1 LEVELVILLTND
13 DGIKAQGLLALKKE
27 LAKIG
32 EVWVI
37 APEGEQSAVS
47 HSLTL
52 QKPLELKKIGERF
65 YSLSGT
71 PTDAVMLG
79 YYGILKKKPT
89 LVISG
94 INHGPNMGDDVTYS
108 GTVAGAIEGTL
119 LGIPSIA
126 VSMANPNFF
135 HFDSGAKFVRK
146 LALFVL
152 KNDLPQNTF
161 LNVNLPPKRG
171 RIEKYKI
178 TRLDRKKSK
187 KVELKRVD
195 SRGKTFFWIG
205 KENSHWGNEDG
216 TDYQVVKKGFVSIT
230 PLQLDTT
237 NYKVIEEICKWRFL

>member
-1 LEVELVILLTND
+1 VELLILLTND
-13 DGIKAQGLLALKKE
+13 DGIDAKGLLALKKE
-27 LAKIG
+27 LSKIG

-52 QKPLELKKIGERF
+52 LKPLELKKIGERF

-79 YYGILKKKPT
+79 YYGILKTKPD

-119 LGIPSIA
+119 LGIPSIS
-126 VSMANPNFF
+126 VSMADPNFSY
-135 HFDSGAKFVRK
+135 FDSGVKFVRK

-152 KNDLPQNTF
+152 KNGLPQNTF

-171 RIEKYKI
+171 WMEKYEI

-187 KVELKRVD
+187 KVKLKKVD

-205 KENSHWGNEDG
+205 KENSSWGNQDG
-216 TDYQVVKKGFVSIT
+216 TDYQAVKKGFVSVT
-230 PLQLDTT
+230 PLKLDTT
-237 NYKVIEEICKWRFL
+237 NYEVMERIKKWRIF

>member
-1 LEVELVILLTND
+1 MLILLTND

-27 LAKIG
+27 LSKIG

-37 APEGEQSAVS
+37 APEGEKSAVS

-52 QKPLELKKIGERF
+52 QKPLELKQISERF

-94 INHGPNMGDDVTYS
+94 INHGPNLGDDVTYS

-119 LGIPSIA
+119 LGIQSIA
-126 VSMANPNFF
+126 VSMADPNFSY
-135 HFDSGAKFVRK
+135 FDSGARFVRK
-146 LALFVL
+146 LALFVH
-152 KNDLPQNTF
+152 KNNLPKNTF
-161 LNVNLPPKRG
+161 LNLNLPPKRG
-171 RIEKYKI
+171 RMEKYKI

-195 SRGKTFFWIG
+195 SRGKTYFWIG
-205 KENSHWGNEDG
+205 KENSSWGNQDG
-216 TDYQVVKKGFVSIT
+216 TDSQAVKKGFVSIT

-237 NYKVIEEICKWRFL
+237 NYKVIEEIKKWGIL

>member
-1 LEVELVILLTND
+1 MLILLTND

-27 LAKIG
+27 FSKIG

-37 APEGEQSAVS
+37 APEGEKSAVS

-52 QKPLELKKIGERF
+52 RKPLELRKIGKRF
-65 YSLSGT
+65 YSISGT
-71 PTDAVMLG
+71 PTDAVILG
-79 YYGILKKKPT
+79 YYGILKKKPA

-94 INHGPNMGDDVTYS
+94 INHGPNLGDDVTYS

-126 VSMANPNFF
+126 VSMADPNFS
-135 HFDSGAKFVRK
+135 HFDSGARFVRK
-146 LALFVL
+146 LALFVH
-152 KNDLPQNTF
+152 KNNLTKNTF
-161 LNVNLPPKRG
+161 LNVNLPPKKG

-195 SRGKTFFWIG
+195 SRRKTFFWIG
-205 KENSHWGNEDG
+205 KENSHWGNQDG
-216 TDYQVVKKGFVSIT
+216 TDYQAVKKGFVSIT
-230 PLQLDTT
+230 PLKLDIT
-237 NYKVIEEICKWRFL
+237 NYEAIEEIKKWGIL

>member
-1 LEVELVILLTND
+1 MLILLTND

-27 LAKIG
+27 LSKIG
-32 EVWVI
+32 EVWAI
-37 APEGEQSAVS
+37 APEGEKSAVS

-52 QKPLELKKIGERF
+52 QNPLELKQISERF

-94 INHGPNMGDDVTYS
+94 INHGPNLGDDVTYS

-126 VSMANPNFF
+126 VSMADPKFLY
-135 HFDSGAKFVRK
+135 FDSGARFIRK
-146 LALFVL
+146 LALFVH
-152 KNDLPQNTF
+152 KNKLAKNTF

-205 KENSHWGNEDG
+205 KENSHWGNQDG
-216 TDYQVVKKGFVSIT
+216 TDYQAVKKGFVSIT
-230 PLQLDTT
+230 PLKLDIT
-237 NYKVIEEICKWRFL
+237 NYEAIEEIKKWGIL

>member
-1 LEVELVILLTND
+1 LVILLTND

-27 LAKIG
+27 LSKIG

-37 APEGEQSAVS
+37 APEGEKSAVS

-52 QKPLELKKIGERF
+52 RKPLELRTIGKRF
-65 YSLSGT
+65 YSISGT

-94 INHGPNMGDDVTYS
+94 INHGPNLGDDVTYS

-126 VSMANPNFF
+126 VSMADPKFLY
-135 HFDSGAKFVRK
+135 FDSGARFIRK

-171 RIEKYKI
+171 RMEKYKI

-195 SRGKTFFWIG
+195 SRGRTFFWIG
-205 KENSHWGNEDG
+205 KENSSWENEEG
-216 TDYQVVKKGFVSIT
+216 TDYQAVEKGFVSIS

-237 NYKVIEEICKWRFL
+237 NYKVIEEIKKWRIL